1 MYDYKL
7 YSKTEKYKAYQKA
20 YREKHK
26 KTYKERRLLSY
37 HKRLEYYK
45 NRYQEKKEYYQ
56 QYRLQ
61 HKKYYREYYQ
71 KYKILHPD
79 YYSHESQQLRK
90 HIREATLNNLT
101 IRYTKKPKK
110 PLDDNFVIPDKISIK
125 I

>member
-1 MYDYKL
+1 MYDYKE
-7 YSKTEKYKAYQKA
+7 YCKTDKYKAYQKA

-37 HKRLEYYK
+37 NNRIEYYK
-45 NRYQEKKEYYQ
+45 KRYQDKKEYYQ

-79 YYSHESQQLRK
+79 YYSHEAQQLRK
-90 HIREATLNNLT
+90 QIREATLNNLT
-101 IRYTKKPKK
+101 IKYTPKSKK
-110 PLDDNFVIPDKISIK
+110 PLDDNFVIPDKISIR